1 MNQKSSRIREGFLF
15 LKGVYIRVYLHGM
28 HEITIKEF
36 PSSYNLASRI
46 WNFIEAGIARGEP
59 REVRAING

>member
-15 LKGVYIRVYLHGM
+15 LKGVY
-28 HEITIKEF
+28 TDKEL
-36 PSSYNLASRI
+36 PSSDELASRI